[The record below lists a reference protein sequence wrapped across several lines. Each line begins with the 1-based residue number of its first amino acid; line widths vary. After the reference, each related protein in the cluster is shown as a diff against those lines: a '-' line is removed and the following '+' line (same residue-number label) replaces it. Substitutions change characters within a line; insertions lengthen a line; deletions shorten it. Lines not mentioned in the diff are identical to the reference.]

1 MADVHLILTTE
12 LVKLRAQYN
21 ARLGEMEFI
30 LSNVATD
37 FPPVKPWLDGV
48 GETIF
53 TEFLQPAPQ
62 GLPLSAKDRERC
74 LIALIAERRETL
86 NLAVHIYMGLMND
99 ISPAEVCNVLALSAV
114 YGGISAYI
122 RGIKVAEATF
132 TELVKVSREP
142 VCGPAKV
149 VPALAAKFATW
160 GS

>member
-12 LVKLRAQYN
+12 LTKLRNQYN
-21 ARLGEMEFI
+21 ARLAEMEAI
-30 LSNVATD
+30 LSDVGNE

-99 ISPAEVCNVLALSAV
+99 ISPAEVCNVLALTAV

-132 TELVKVSREP
+132 SELKILSLLP
-142 VCGPAKV
+142 VCGPAIV
-149 VPALAAKFATW
+149 VPKLGAKFATW